1 MLESSMMYDK
11 NSIEKSYAV
20 LKEFYHVVENDENKN
35 VIQTSSVVTE
45 PVEGTMSGA
54 STSSATVYIRT
65 LQHKLCNL
73 KDINNSISRLA
84 NSVVLD
90 DIELYE
96 VKNLALL
103 AADVKNI
110 LEKIS
115 LDNVIEI
122 PDLEDVVKILDPDG
136 LRIATFYIYD
146 SYSEELAALRKKL
159 KEKEIYQEEIYNRV
173 VEVEDEIR
181 AELSNKLKPHSA
193 AMTSALNALAMI
205 DINVAKSL
213 QIKEMGLCFPTLS
226 SDKVASYKKMFHPEV
241 KDILDKEKREYQKV
255 DISFGLKPLI
265 IMGANMGGKTIVLK
279 TLAMCQYL
287 LQFGFGIPA
296 ESADMM
302 IYDEIFCLTTDDQS
316 INKGLSSF
324 AAEMKNIDAV
334 IKSAIRS
341 CPRTDDVYIVSSST
355 DDVYIVSSNRIFA
368 LIDEPA
374 RTTNPTEGTAL
385 VSSLVKLLQDKEMSL
400 VIVTHYNIKT
410 YNNKC
415 LRVKGLIDG
424 KMNYELVETHEGE
437 VPHEALNIAE
447 SLGIDSQWIEMAK
460 EEMEVVSNNVDIL
473 NIC

>member
-1 MLESSMMYDK
+1 MQLRKLLDSPCGLRFMIDNLCTHSSYSRKIMLESTMMYDK
-11 NSIEKSYAV
+11 NSIERSYAV
-20 LKEFYHVVENDENKN
+20 MKEFYEVVKNDENKN
-35 VIQTSSVVTE
+35 VIQS
-45 PVEGTMSGA
+45 
-54 STSSATVYIRT
+54 
-65 LQHKLCNL
+65 LQFKLCNL
-73 KDINNSISRLA
+73 KDINHTISRLA
-84 NSVVLD
+84 TSVVID

-96 VKNLALL
+96 VKSLALL
-103 AADVKNI
+103 SADVKNI

-115 LDNVIEI
+115 LDKIIKI
-122 PDLEDVVKILDPDG
+122 PNLDDVVKILDPDG

-146 SYSEELAALRKKL
+146 SYSEELASLRKKL
-159 KEKEIYQEEIYNRV
+159 KEKDVYQEDIYN
-173 VEVEDEIR
+173 EVMRIEDEIR
-181 AELSNKLKPHSA
+181 AELSSKLRPYSE
-193 AMTSALNALAMI
+193 AMTSALNALADV
-205 DINVAKSL
+205 DINIAKSL
-213 QIKEMGLCFPTLS
+213 QMKELGLCFPTIS
-226 SDKVASYKKMFHPEV
+226 SNNVSLYKGIFHPEV
-241 KDILDKEKREYQKV
+241 KSILEKDKREYQKV
-255 DISFGLKPLI
+255 DIDFGLKPLI
-265 IMGANMGGKTIVLK
+265 IMGSNMGGKTIVLK

-296 ESADMM
+296 TSADMM

-334 IKSAIRS
+334 IKSSQQNKKIL
-341 CPRTDDVYIVSSST
+341 
-355 DDVYIVSSNRIFA
+355 A

-385 VSSLVKLLQDKEMSL
+385 VSSLVKLLQDRAMSL

-447 SLGIDSQWIEMAK
+447 TLGIDSQWIEMAK
-460 EEMEVVSNNVDIL
+460 EIISVRS
-473 NIC
+473 

>member
-1 MLESSMMYDK
+1 MQLRKLIDSPCGLRFMIDNLCTHSSYSRKIMLESSMMYDRY
-11 NSIEKSYAV
+11 SIENTYSV
-20 LKEFYHVVENDENKN
+20 MKEFYEVIKNDENKN
-35 VIQTSSVVTE
+35 VVQS
-45 PVEGTMSGA
+45 
-54 STSSATVYIRT
+54 
-65 LQHKLCNL
+65 LQFKLCNL
-73 KDINNSISRLA
+73 KDINHTISRLA
-84 NSVVLD
+84 TSVVID

-96 VKNLALL
+96 VKSLALL
-103 AADVKNI
+103 SADVKNI

-115 LDNVIEI
+115 LDKIIEI
-122 PDLEDVVKILDPDG
+122 PNLDDVVKILDPDG

-146 SYSEELAALRKKL
+146 SYSEELASLRKKL
-159 KEKEIYQEEIYNRV
+159 KEKDVYQEEIYN
-173 VEVEDEIR
+173 EVMRIEDEIR
-181 AELSNKLKPHSA
+181 AELSSKLRPYSE
-193 AMTSALNALAMI
+193 AMTSALNALADV
-205 DINVAKSL
+205 DINIAKSL
-213 QIKEMGLCFPTLS
+213 QMKELGLCFPTIS
-226 SDKVASYKKMFHPEV
+226 SNNVSSYKGIFHPEV
-241 KDILDKEKREYQKV
+241 KSILEKEKREYQKV
-255 DISFGLKPLI
+255 DIDFGLKPLI
-265 IMGANMGGKTIVLK
+265 IMGSNMGGKTIVLK

-296 ESADMM
+296 ISADMM

-334 IKSAIRS
+334 IK
-341 CPRTDDVYIVSSST
+341 VSQQNKK
-355 DDVYIVSSNRIFA
+355 ILA

-385 VSSLVKLLQDKEMSL
+385 VSSLVKLIQDRAMSL

-447 SLGIDSQWIEMAK
+447 TLGIDSQWIEMAK
-460 EEMEVVSNNVDIL
+460 EIISVRN
-473 NIC
+473 

>member
-1 MLESSMMYDK
+1 MQLRKLIDSPSGLRFMIDNLCTHSSYSRKIMLESSMMYDRD
-11 NSIEKSYAV
+11 SIEKSYAV
-20 LKEFYHVVENDENKN
+20 MKEFYEVIKNDENNN
-35 VIQTSSVVTE
+35 VVQ
-45 PVEGTMSGA
+45 
-54 STSSATVYIRT
+54 T
-65 LQHKLCNL
+65 LQFKLCNL
-73 KDINNSISRLA
+73 KDINNTISRLA
-84 NSVVLD
+84 TSAVID

-96 VKNLALL
+96 VKSLALL
-103 AADVKNI
+103 SADVKNI

-115 LDNVIEI
+115 LDKIIEI
-122 PDLEDVVKILDPDG
+122 PNLNDVVNILDPDG

-146 SYSEELAALRKKL
+146 SYSEELASLRKKL
-159 KEKEIYQEEIYNRV
+159 KEKDVYQEEIYN
-173 VEVEDEIR
+173 EVMRIEDEIR
-181 AELSNKLKPHSA
+181 AELSSKLRPYSE
-193 AMTSALNALAMI
+193 AMTSALNALADV
-205 DINVAKSL
+205 DINIAKSL
-213 QIKEMGLCFPTLS
+213 QMKEMGLCFPTISLDEIS
-226 SDKVASYKKMFHPEV
+226 SYKGLFHPEV
-241 KDILDKEKREYQKV
+241 KSILEKDKREYQKV
-255 DISFGLKPLI
+255 DIDFGLKPLI
-265 IMGANMGGKTIVLK
+265 IMGSNMGGKTIVLK

-296 ESADMM
+296 TSADMM
-302 IYDEIFCLTTDDQS
+302 IYDEVFCLTTDDQS

-334 IKSAIRS
+334 IKASKQNKKIL
-341 CPRTDDVYIVSSST
+341 
-355 DDVYIVSSNRIFA
+355 A

-447 SLGIDSQWIEMAK
+447 TLGIEPQWIEMAK
-460 EEMEVVSNNVDIL
+460 EFYAN
-473 NIC
+473 